1 MNGMIFAAGLGTRL
15 APLTNSRPKA
25 LVEVNGQPLL
35 KYAIDNMY
43 SAGVRHLV
51 VNVHHFA
58 DMIINYLQKN
68 AHHWSELELL
78 ISDETDMLLETG
90 GGIVKALPLFDNNK
104 PIIVANADVL
114 SNIDLASMYHHH
126 MSCHNDVTLLMS
138 SRTSTRG
145 LLFDIDNRFMGRIN
159 KAKGEHQI
167 ARNVPLCNSWA
178 FNGFHIINQ
187 EVVKSMPQRGAFGI
201 IDGYMAVAEQFNI
214 KSYMP
219 EDNYYWYDVGTVD
232 KLKAA
237 ELGLSHCK

>member
-58 DMIINYLQKN
+58 DMIIDYLQKN
-68 AHHWSELELL
+68 GHHWCELEIL
-78 ISDETDMLLETG
+78 ISDERDMLLETG
-90 GGIVKALPLFDNNK
+90 GGIVKALPLFDNDK

-114 SNIDLASMYHHH
+114 SNIDLKSMYSHHLE
-126 MSCHNDVTLLMS
+126 HNNDTTLLMS
-138 SRTSTRG
+138 SRASTRG
-145 LLFDIDNRFMGRIN
+145 LLFDADNRLMGWIN
-159 KAKGEHQI
+159 KAKGEERI
-167 ARNVPLCNSWA
+167 ARDVTMCNSWA

-187 EVVKSMPQRGAFGI
+187 HVIKAMTKEGPFGI
-201 IDGYMAVAEQFNI
+201 IDAYLNLAKDFNI
-214 KSYMP
+214 KAYIP
-219 EDNYYWYDVGTVD
+219 QERYYWYDIGTID
-232 KLKAA
+232 KLHSA
-237 ELGLSHCK
+237 EIGLQN